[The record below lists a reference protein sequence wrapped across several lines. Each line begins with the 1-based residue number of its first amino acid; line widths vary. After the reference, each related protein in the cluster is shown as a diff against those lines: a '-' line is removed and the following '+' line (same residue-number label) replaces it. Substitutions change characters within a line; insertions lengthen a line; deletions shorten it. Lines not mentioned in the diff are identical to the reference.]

1 MIFSRRV
8 NEVKKKEFLEKLRK
22 KLNIL
27 EDGEVDDIILEYEGY
42 IDERI
47 DNGASEE
54 EAVESFGDIDELAD
68 ELLRAYKINVKKD
81 KDPIGDFS
89 KKVIQTI
96 NQLVDDFS
104 EKSSKEIL
112 RFIVEIFIIL
122 FIIGICHI
130 PVGMLVNLGKDI
142 FYILSSPLNRIF
154 FSIWKFILEF
164 AYFILSILVFIRIFE
179 KRYLKKEQVLKSNE
193 VIDEKAVVQK
203 KKNTREKPV
212 QNVVTPVKEEK
223 SKLAS
228 IGEFIVKICVIFL
241 KFVAICI
248 LFGISCY
255 LIGMTFVVGICVY
268 LLIRGVTYFGLYL
281 VMVALFLFG
290 IIFFSILFN
299 FVVDKKNNGKKL
311 FISIMVSILFLGLGC
326 LFASLEVA
334 QTEFING
341 VPSDLKLEVL
351 TEELTMTEDTIFIG
365 NIANYVVDNSLET
378 VKVTYEYYPVGT
390 QMSTNVS
397 KVDNFVYLNWDIERI
412 YLKDEILNHIINDLK
427 EKKVYNYYIE
437 PIITITA
444 NEENIDVI
452 KKNRQKYYENHTNYS
467 ACEFVRTY
475 TVEMVRDTHDELQ
488 KVVVLS
494 EYLEDDLGSVKLSS
508 SLVSS
513 LEPGKTYEFT
523 FRTYQSYIDTDIE
536 NVFDEN
542 EVVRITETDKT
553 GVSQR
558 QDSSCSIFY

>member
-1 MIFSRRV
+1 M
-8 NEVKKKEFLEKLRK
+8 KKKEFLEKLRK

-68 ELLRAYKINVKKD
+68 ELLLAYKINVKKD

-397 KVDNFVYLNWDIERI
+397 KVDNFVYLNWAIERI

-508 SLVSS
+508 SLASS

>member
-1 MIFSRRV
+1 M
-8 NEVKKKEFLEKLRK
+8 KKKEFLEKLRK

-203 KKNTREKPV
+203 KKRTREKPAS
-212 QNVVTPVKEEK
+212 NVVMPVKAEK

>member
-1 MIFSRRV
+1 M
-8 NEVKKKEFLEKLRK
+8 KKKEFLEKLRK

-203 KKNTREKPV
+203 KKRTREKPAS
-212 QNVVTPVKEEK
+212 NVVMPVKAEK

-378 VKVTYEYYPVGT
+378 VEVTYEYYPVGT

>member
-1 MIFSRRV
+1 M
-8 NEVKKKEFLEKLRK
+8 KKKEFLEKLRK

-212 QNVVTPVKEEK
+212 QNFVMLLKEEK
-223 SKLAS
+223 SKFVS

>member
-1 MIFSRRV
+1 M
-8 NEVKKKEFLEKLRK
+8 KKKEFLEKLRK

-68 ELLRAYKINVKKD
+68 ELLLAYKINVKKD

-203 KKNTREKPV
+203 KKRTREKPAS
-212 QNVVTPVKEEK
+212 NVVMPVKAEK

-542 EVVRITETDKT
+542 EVIRITETDKT

>member
-1 MIFSRRV
+1 M
-8 NEVKKKEFLEKLRK
+8 KKKEFLEKKKK

>member
-1 MIFSRRV
+1 M
-8 NEVKKKEFLEKLRK
+8 KKKEFLEKLRK

-68 ELLRAYKINVKKD
+68 ELLLAYKINVKKD

-193 VIDEKAVVQK
+193 TIDEEVVVQK
-203 KKNTREKPV
+203 KKRTRDKPAS
-212 QNVVTPVKEEK
+212 NVVMPVKAEK

-397 KVDNFVYLNWDIERI
+397 KVDNFVYLNWAIERI

-508 SLVSS
+508 SLASS

>member
-1 MIFSRRV
+1 M
-8 NEVKKKEFLEKLRK
+8 KKKEFLEKLRK

-68 ELLRAYKINVKKD
+68 ELLLAYKINVKKD

-193 VIDEKAVVQK
+193 AIDEKAVVQK
-203 KKNTREKPV
+203 KKRTREKPAS
-212 QNVVTPVKEEK
+212 NVVMPVKAEK

-397 KVDNFVYLNWDIERI
+397 KVDNFVYLNWAIERI

-508 SLVSS
+508 SLASS
-513 LEPGKTYEFT
+513 LELGKTYEFT

-536 NVFDEN
+536 NIFDEN

>member
-1 MIFSRRV
+1 M
-8 NEVKKKEFLEKLRK
+8 KKKEFLEKLRK

-365 NIANYVVDNSLET
+365 NIANYVADNSLET

-488 KVVVLS
+488 KV

>member
-1 MIFSRRV
+1 M
-8 NEVKKKEFLEKLRK
+8 KKKEFLEKLRK

-68 ELLRAYKINVKKD
+68 ELLLAYKINVKKD

-203 KKNTREKPV
+203 KKRTREKPAS
-212 QNVVTPVKEEK
+212 NVVMPVKAEK

>member
-1 MIFSRRV
+1 M
-8 NEVKKKEFLEKLRK
+8 KKKEFLEKLRK

-437 PIITITA
+437 RIISITT

>member
-1 MIFSRRV
+1 M
-8 NEVKKKEFLEKLRK
+8 KKKEFLEKLRK

-68 ELLRAYKINVKKD
+68 ELLLAYKINVKKD

-203 KKNTREKPV
+203 KKRTREKPAS
-212 QNVVTPVKEEK
+212 NVVMPVKAEK

-397 KVDNFVYLNWDIERI
+397 KVDNFVYLNWAIERI

-508 SLVSS
+508 SLASS
-513 LEPGKTYEFT
+513 LELGKTYEFT

-536 NVFDEN
+536 NIFDEN

>member
-1 MIFSRRV
+1 M
-8 NEVKKKEFLEKLRK
+8 KKKEFLEKLRK

>member
-1 MIFSRRV
+1 M
-8 NEVKKKEFLEKLRK
+8 KKKEFLEKLRK

-68 ELLRAYKINVKKD
+68 ELLLAYKINVKKD

-203 KKNTREKPV
+203 KKRTREKPAS
-212 QNVVTPVKEEK
+212 NVVMPVKAEK

-397 KVDNFVYLNWDIERI
+397 KVDNFVYLNWAIERI

-508 SLVSS
+508 SLASS

>member
-1 MIFSRRV
+1 M
-8 NEVKKKEFLEKLRK
+8 KKKEFLEKLRK

-397 KVDNFVYLNWDIERI
+397 KSDNFVYLNWDIERI

>member
-68 ELLRAYKINVKKD
+68 ELLLAYKINVKKD

-203 KKNTREKPV
+203 KKRTREKPAS
-212 QNVVTPVKEEK
+212 NVVMPVKAEK

-542 EVVRITETDKT
+542 EVIRITETDKT